1 MNKYIFKNKKFDLA
15 ICLNGEIPSKE
26 IFELLVGIPLIAA
39 DGAYNSLNKLDIH
52 PMAIVGDM
60 DSVDSMHDDALTNFV
75 KIESQETNDFEKCI
89 EYIANKG
96 YENILIIGFAGG
108 LLEHAMNNTSILMKY
123 SSKYDFTIYHEGRYS
138 FLVENSSQFQ
148 VDNNEIIS
156 LIPYPKVNLTT
167 KNLKWELNHESLE
180 LGKREGARNIA
191 TSDSFSLE
199 IHSGKCFVFIDSR
212 LPLCP
217 HRILESH

>member
-26 IFELLVGIPLIAA
+26 IFDLLGEIPLIAA
-39 DGAYNSLNKLDIH
+39 DGAYNALNRLEIH

-60 DSVDSMHDDALTNFV
+60 DSVEYMHDDAQTSFV
-75 KIESQETNDFEKCI
+75 KIDSQETNDFEKCI
-89 EYIANKG
+89 EYIADKG
-96 YENILIIGFAGG
+96 YENILIVGFTGG

-123 SSKYDFTIYHEGRYS
+123 SNKYDFTIYHEGRYS
-138 FLVENSSQFQ
+138 FLVENSSRFQ
-148 VDNNEIIS
+148 TQKGEIIS
-156 LIPYPKVNLTT
+156 LIPYPIVKLTT
-167 KNLKWELNHESLE
+167 KNLYWELNDESLE
-180 LGKREGARNIA
+180 LGTREGARNIA

-217 HRILESH
+217 EKIL